1 MDKDHANKLDNVLNT
16 YYKMMKKYNK
26 GRKMKCVNC
35 KRKGGTIFTSDKGV
49 LTASCGSLNKKCE
62 LNIVI
67 DRGKIV
73 DKHKAGEK
81 LDNDIR
87 RLKDNIMKAKLDI
100 LFGYKDQNSVL
111 SEHALNIQSLKEL
124 TDKLSEMNNY
134 NLEAS
139 TNKDTYI
146 INQHEQEVKNIIEE
160 MKENTSNYRTNGQE
174 QLLSETANL
183 FVEQLQPKKNKIMKL
198 KYPQMSI
205 QIDDVEKVLVKDEHN
220 LLRHQVERTPKILSN
235 KK

>member
-1 MDKDHANKLDNVLNT
+1 MDKNDANKLDNVLNT

-26 GRKMKCVNC
+26 GQKMKCVNC

-49 LTASCGSLNKKCE
+49 LTASCGSLDKKCE

-73 DKHKAGEK
+73 DKQKAGIK

-87 RLKDNIMKAKLDI
+87 RIKDNIMKAKLDM

-124 TDKLSEMNNY
+124 TDKLSEMNNH

-139 TNKDTYI
+139 TNKETYI
-146 INQHEQEVKNIIEE
+146 INQREQEVKIFIEE
-160 MKENTSNYRTNGQE
+160 IKQNTSNYRTKGQE
-174 QLLSETANL
+174 QLLSETAKL
-183 FVEQLQPKKNKIMKL
+183 YVEQLQPKKNEIMKL

-205 QIDDVEKVLVKDEHN
+205 HIDNEEKVLVNGEHN